1 VVRREREF
9 KDFSQYLHHR
19 LLLKFLYLER
29 QEFVL
34 EFCLWC
40 QSLVPWRRSS
50 IAEGKERKQKNMQE
64 FSYTLPLASTTFPG
78 PVVRNIEFLPDIL
91 LPGCMYSFVIGIKAG
106 DINRG
111 KCVKITT
118 IWMAFSNFEFSPQF
132 SCCCSFCTVLRKLP
146 SVPRVFSCNHCIASI

>member
-1 VVRREREF
+1 
-9 KDFSQYLHHR
+9 
-19 LLLKFLYLER
+19 
-29 QEFVL
+29 
-34 EFCLWC
+34 
-40 QSLVPWRRSS
+40 
-50 IAEGKERKQKNMQE
+50 MQE

-118 IWMAFSNFEFSPQF
+118 IWLFQILSSLPNFHAVVHFAQSSE
-132 SCCCSFCTVLRKLP
+132 SCLLCPEYLVVITVLQ
-146 SVPRVFSCNHCIASI
+146 VFSYNLVIITGRERL